1 MPAIPVEVKTAL
13 KVLNLEPELST
24 NEVWS
29 EHQANVLMWLEKVT
43 LSNAYVKALNEE
55 PESFMYANQFK
66 YAYCFYLLSSVL
78 EFINLKTL
86 GSGIIKT
93 TGIDAQTTE
102 LLTGDEILSFKNNLE
117 IRALESVSVCLSA
130 YGKARL
136 KELKYG
142 KSNSEL
148 NYKRTRAVLI

>member
-1 MPAIPVEVKTAL
+1 MPTIPIEVKTAL
-13 KVLNLEPELST
+13 KVLNLESELSA

-43 LSNAYVKALNEE
+43 LSNAYMKALNEE
-55 PESFMYANQFK
+55 PDGFMYANQFK
-66 YAYCFYLLSSVL
+66 YAYCFYLFSSVL

-117 IRALESVSVCLSA
+117 IRALESVSVCLSS

-142 KSNSEL
+142 KSNSDL
-148 NYKRTRAVLI
+148 NYKKTRAVLI

>member
-1 MPAIPVEVKTAL
+1 MPTIPVEVKTAL
-13 KVLNLEPELST
+13 KVLNLDSELST
-24 NEVWS
+24 NEVWF
-29 EHQANVLMWLEKVT
+29 EHQANVLLWLEKVT
-43 LSNAYVKALNEE
+43 LSAAYSKALNEE
-55 PESFMYANQFK
+55 PAVFTYASQFK
-66 YAYCFYLLSSVL
+66 YAYCFYLLLSVL

-102 LLTGDEILSFKNNLE
+102 LLTGDEIISFKNNLE
-117 IRALESVSVCLSA
+117 IRALESVSVCLSP

-142 KSNSEL
+142 KSNSYL
-148 NYKRTRAVLI
+148 NYKKTRAVLI

>member
-1 MPAIPVEVKTAL
+1 MPAIPVEVKTTL
-13 KVLNLEPELST
+13 KVLNLDAELSA

-43 LSNAYVKALNEE
+43 LSTAFVKALNEE
-55 PESFMYANQFK
+55 PEGFIYANQFK

-93 TGIDAQTTE
+93 TGIDAHTTE
-102 LLTGDEILSFKNNLE
+102 LLTGDEIISFKNNLE
-117 IRALESVSVCLSA
+117 IRALESVSVCLSS

-142 KSNSEL
+142 KSNSDL
-148 NYKRTRAVLI
+148 NYKKTRAVLI

>member
-13 KVLNLEPELST
+13 KVLNLEPELSS
-24 NEVWS
+24 NEVWF

-43 LSNAYVKALNEE
+43 FSSAYSKAINEE
-55 PESFMYANQFK
+55 PESFIYANQFK

-93 TGIDAQTTE
+93 TGIDAQATE
-102 LLTGDEILSFKNNLE
+102 LLTGEEIISLKNNLE
-117 IRALESVSVCLSA
+117 IRALESVSVCLSP

-148 NYKRTRAVLI
+148 NYKKTRAVLI